1 MGNRTKALIISL
13 TLVFVRMRV
22 YHSATVLLA
31 SSELNVHLKIC
42 LGPVWQADTL
52 YQYFVYSG
60 GKRFWTPH
68 AFVIYCIALRIS
80 LESPSAVYFSAVT
93 NIHTHVACALSAEL
107 RTRCFCKM
115 TRQRQEIIWK
125 IFYNND
131 WD

>member
-13 TLVFVRMRV
+13 TLMFVRMRV

-80 LESPSAVYFSAVT
+80 LQAQFIFSAVT
-93 NIHTHVACALSAEL
+93 NIHTHVACALSVEL
-107 RTRCFCKM
+107 GTRCFCKM
-115 TRQRQEIIWK
+115 TCQRQEIIWK